1 MWKITFLGSARAGD
15 ALAQG
20 LRAEGL
26 DVRVESPRGDG
37 VGTDTALIALYVGD
51 TVFDAPT
58 GADVESLIHKAIAVF
73 KDGFPVG
80 DVRVEADDS
89 DISEG

>member
-1 MWKITFLGSARAGD
+1 VWKITFEGSARAGD

-26 DVRVESPRGDG
+26 DVRVESPSEDRGI
-37 VGTDTALIALYVGD
+37 GTEGASMALYVGD
-51 TVFDAPT
+51 KVFDAT
-58 GADVESLIHKAIAVF
+58 TDTDVESLILRAIGVV
-73 KDGFPVG
+73 KDGFSVG

-89 DISEG
+89 EV